1 MRQIIPFKI
10 SNTYLELQDFDTMQ
24 LDYITRIDIDSL
36 FRIEKQ
42 EVMPYEKFDNTWI
55 SVTIER
61 SLNMMHYERKVYTGL
76 ELLSDVGGFNGMLLL
91 LFGVISNIWNF
102 NNFDNFM
109 VTRLFK
115 IKKPKDELDADAEM
129 PYFLKSDYIKIG
141 NFPYFLELFRSLLP
155 AKL

>member
-1 MRQIIPFKI
+1 
-10 SNTYLELQDFDTMQ
+10 
-24 LDYITRIDIDSL
+24 
-36 FRIEKQ
+36 
-42 EVMPYEKFDNTWI
+42 MPYEKFDNTWI
-55 SVTIER
+55 SVTVER
-61 SLNMMHYERKVYTGL
+61 NLNMMHYERKVYTGL

-115 IKKPKDELDADAEM
+115 IKKPKDELDDDM
-129 PYFLKSDYIKIG
+129 PYFLQSDYIKIG

-155 AKL
+155 EKL

>member
-1 MRQIIPFKI
+1 M
-10 SNTYLELQDFDTMQ
+10 ELQDYDIVQ
-24 LDYITRIDIDSL
+24 LDYLTRIDIDNL

-91 LFGVISNIWNF
+91 LFGIISNIWNF

-115 IKKPKDELDADAEM
+115 IKKPKDELDADVEI
-129 PYFLKSDYIKIG
+129 PYFLQSDYIKIG
-141 NFPYFLELFRSLLP
+141 YFPYFLELFRSLLP